1 MKMAA
6 GFSAA
11 IFATS
16 ARRTL
21 GELAVVSLASVK
33 RVSPK
38 AIKTNGSGTAE
49 SVTVNVAAETAG
61 PLKVAASRKTMG
73 KDLFIARCYGP
84 GGSQIMKLLFAALL
98 CIPAVAAAAGTAPSE
113 SARWQQHARH
123 VHIIRDNWGIAHVY
137 GKSDADAV
145 FGMIYAQAEDDFNRI
160 ERNYLV
166 SLGWLA
172 QAEGE
177 SAVYDDLRARLFID
191 VGRLQQQ
198 YRAAPAWLKSLMDAW
213 ADGLNYF
220 LSTHSAVHPKVIR
233 RFEPWMALS
242 FTEGSIGGDIETVDL
257 GRLQKFY
264 GEAGPPKVSLR
275 PASEPLLEEFPGG
288 SNGFAIAP
296 KLTASGHAML
306 WINPHTSYYFRSELQ
321 MVSEQG
327 LNVYG
332 AVTWGQFFVYQGFN
346 THNGWMHTSYGGD
359 AIDEYAEDIVKKSDG
374 LYYRYGRQLKKLRV
388 SRVTVPFKQAEG
400 AGSRT
405 FTVYRSHHGPIIRS
419 QNGKWIAI
427 KLLQKPVP
435 ALTQSYLRTKTTD
448 YASFRKTQDLRTD
461 TSNNTVYADT
471 NGTIAYFHGNFIP
484 KRDTSF
490 DFTRPVDGSNPA
502 TEWQGPHAVED
513 TITLLNP
520 GNGWLFNSNNWPFS
534 SAGDRSPKRENY
546 PHYMWTKGEN
556 PRGPHAIEVLSRM
569 HAATLDSL
577 IAAGYDGHLTAFD
590 VLLPPLFAAFDALPA
605 ADARRADLK
614 EAIETLRGWNRRTS
628 ADSVATAI
636 AIFWGQGLIERNGAA
651 ARDAD
656 EPVYD
661 YLVDKLT
668 DAERIEG
675 LSAALEKLQQD
686 FGRRQIAWGEINR
699 FQRLTDDIVQPFD
712 DAKASLP
719 VGFAPSQWGALASFD
734 SSKPRKTKKIYG
746 SVGNSFVA
754 AVDFGPTIHAK
765 AIMSGGESGDPS
777 SSHFTDQALMFSQ
790 GRFRDV
796 LFYPEEIRA
805 HAERSY
811 QP

>member
-1 MKMAA
+1 
-6 GFSAA
+6 
-11 IFATS
+11 
-16 ARRTL
+16 
-21 GELAVVSLASVK
+21 
-33 RVSPK
+33 
-38 AIKTNGSGTAE
+38 
-49 SVTVNVAAETAG
+49 
-61 PLKVAASRKTMG
+61 
-73 KDLFIARCYGP
+73 
-84 GGSQIMKLLFAALL
+84 MKLLFAALL
-98 CIPAVAAAAGTAPSE
+98 CIPAVVCAAGAKNAPSE
-113 SARWQQHARH
+113 NAWQQHAQR

-160 ERNYLV
+160 EHNYLV

-177 SAVYDDLRARLFID
+177 SALYSDLRARLFID

-198 YRAAPAWLKSLMDAW
+198 YRASPAWLKSLMDAW
-213 ADGLNYF
+213 SDGLNYF

-233 RFEPWMALS
+233 HFEPWMALS
-242 FTEGSIGGDIETVDL
+242 FTEGSIGGDIETIDL
-257 GRLQKFY
+257 KQLEKFY
-264 GEAGPPKVSLR
+264 GPATPPMAALSRAATDPV
-275 PASEPLLEEFPGG
+275 PEEFPGG
-288 SNGFAIAP
+288 SNGFAVAP

-321 MVSEQG
+321 MVSDQG

-359 AIDEYAEDIVKKSDG
+359 AIDEYAEDLVKKPDG
-374 LYYRYGRQLKKLRV
+374 LYYRYGPKLKKLRASVV
-388 SRVTVPFKQAEG
+388 SIPVKQA
-400 AGSRT
+400 AGLGERS
-405 FTVYRSHHGPIIRS
+405 FTVYRSHHGPIIRAE
-419 QNGKWIAI
+419 NGKWIAI
-427 KLLQKPVP
+427 KLLQEPVP
-435 ALTQSYLRTKTTD
+435 ALSQSFLRTKTTD
-448 YASFRKTQDLRTD
+448 YASFRKTQDMRTD
-461 TSNNTVYADT
+461 TSNNTVYADA

-490 DFTRPVDGSNPA
+490 DFTHPVDGSNPA
-502 TEWQGPHAVED
+502 TEWQGPHAIAD

-520 GNGWLFNSNNWPFS
+520 SNGWLFNSNNWPFS
-534 SAGDRSPKRENY
+534 AAGEQSPKVENY
-546 PHYMWTKGEN
+546 PRYMWTKGEN
-556 PRGPHAIEVLSRM
+556 PRGPHAVEVLSKLRN
-569 HAATLDSL
+569 ATLDSL

-590 VLLPPLFAAFDALPA
+590 ILLPPLIKAYDALPST
-605 ADARRADLK
+605 DPRRAGLE
-614 EAIETLRGWNRRTS
+614 EAIDTLRAWNRRTS
-628 ADSVATAI
+628 ADSVATAV

-656 EPVYD
+656 EPAYD

-668 DAERIEG
+668 DAGRLEG
-675 LSAALEKLQQD
+675 LSAALAKLQQD
-686 FGRRQIAWGEINR
+686 FGRWRIAWGEINR

-712 DAKASLP
+712 DGRPSLP

-734 SSKPRKTKKIYG
+734 SLKPRKTKKIYG
-746 SVGNSFVA
+746 STGNSFIA

-765 AIMSGGESGDPS
+765 ALMSGGESGDPAS
-777 SSHFTDQALMFSQ
+777 PHFSDQALMFSQ
-790 GRFRDV
+790 GQFRDV
-796 LFYPEEIRA
+796 LFYPEEVRA